1 MLRDVLRE
9 KGLSNREAE
18 VTELIVKGLSNRE
31 ISNQLFVTERTIK
44 FHLVNIQKKMKLLS
58 RAQLIVF
65 CLPHMEFTA

>member
-1 MLRDVLRE
+1 MMLRDVLIE

-31 ISNQLFVTERTIK
+31 ISNQLFVT

>member
-1 MLRDVLRE
+1 MMLRDVLIE
-9 KGLSNREAE
+9 
-18 VTELIVKGLSNRE
+18 KGLSNRE
-31 ISNQLFVTERTIK
+31 ISNQLFVT